1 MNERKSRFLRKG
13 VKYFMYKNMN
23 VKPLALLICG
33 VVDVCNKAI
42 IS

>member
-1 MNERKSRFLRKG
+1 MNGHKSHFLRKG
-13 VKYFMYKNMN
+13 VKYFMLNKMN
-23 VKPLALLICG
+23 VRPLALLICG

>member
-13 VKYFMYKNMN
+13 VKYFMSNKMN
-23 VKPLALLICG
+23 VQPLALLVFG
-33 VVDVCNKAI
+33 VVDVCNKTI